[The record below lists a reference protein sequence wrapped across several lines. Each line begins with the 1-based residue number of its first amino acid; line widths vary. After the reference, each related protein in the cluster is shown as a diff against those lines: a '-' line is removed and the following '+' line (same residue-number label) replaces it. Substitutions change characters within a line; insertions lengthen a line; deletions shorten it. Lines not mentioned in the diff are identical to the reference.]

1 MCVCACVCVCVC
13 VCGSV
18 CVCVCLLFGSVY
30 TCVCVHVCVVCVCVC
45 MDVCVCV
52 FYTCIW
58 RYVLCGCRNSS
69 SRLRKIR
76 LGWNYSWSRWQ
87 KRQQL
92 RNQNALLNRYNASVP
107 PWIHMAVRLHNRDQG
122 PIKNGL
128 FRSVCRCSYC
138 SETDFAIN
146 VIVVVYP
153 FYWFLFWSRSEM
165 AFFHASLIESS
176 RCS

>member
-1 MCVCACVCVCVC
+1 
-13 VCGSV
+13 
-18 CVCVCLLFGSVY
+18 
-30 TCVCVHVCVVCVCVC
+30 
-45 MDVCVCV
+45 
-52 FYTCIW
+52 
-58 RYVLCGCRNSS
+58 
-69 SRLRKIR
+69 
-76 LGWNYSWSRWQ
+76 
-87 KRQQL
+87 
-92 RNQNALLNRYNASVP
+92 
-107 PWIHMAVRLHNRDQG
+107 MAVRLHNRDEG

-176 RCS
+176 RCSEYHLQLDISNLAGLLPFERVIFQAAVEFYRHPVRGKGWPSI